1 MSSVLDPCTTSC
13 LGYSI
18 EVQQLGVVAFRY
30 IAAPPSLV
38 RLLSLHVLGLG
49 PQIENRPLCGAA
61 GREQRTGKFGPSLRN
76 VPRRVAL
83 QYAGWSGMGPLY
95 ADRQF
100 VGYDL
105 ECQLINSRQPILHGF
120 AGYR

>member
-61 GREQRTGKFGPSLRN
+61 GREQRTGKFGPSLRS

-83 QYAGWSGMGPLY
+83 QYAGWSGMGPL
-95 ADRQF
+95 AERRPSAFIGVTRATALVPQT
-100 VGYDL
+100 
-105 ECQLINSRQPILHGF
+105 EET
-120 AGYR
+120 